1 VNIDLTGKTAVITAS
16 TQGIGP
22 AIARGLS
29 AAGARVVVNGR
40 TQTAADAAA
49 TAISAETGGQ
59 AIGVGADMGS
69 AEGCAALI
77 AAAETADI
85 LVNNVA
91 YVGFMDFFE
100 ADDDVWQAAWETN
113 VLCGV
118 RLARH
123 YLPGMQA
130 AQWGRVVFISSES
143 ARNLQPQLVP
153 YGATKLALHA
163 VSRGIAKRVAGSGVT
178 SNVVL
183 PGPTLS
189 NSVTQMLAPAVS
201 AGDTLEAAGARFVL
215 ENRGSSVIKRM
226 ATVDEVAA
234 MVVYVCSPQAS
245 ATSGCVLRVD
255 GGVVDDVN

>member
-1 VNIDLTGKTAVITAS
+1 MNIDLQGKRAVVTAS
-16 TQGIGP
+16 TQGIGR
-22 AIARGLS
+22 AIARGLA
-29 AAGARVVVNGR
+29 AAGAAVVVNGR
-40 TQTAADAAA
+40 TQSSADEAAR
-49 TAISAETGGQ
+49 AISAETGS
-59 AIGVGADMGS
+59 AAMGVGADMGTL
-69 AEGCAALI
+69 EGCARLI
-77 AAAETADI
+77 EAADTADI

-100 ADDDVWQAAWETN
+100 AGDDVWRQAWETN

-130 AQWGRVVFISSES
+130 ANWGRLVFISSES

-153 YGATKLALHA
+153 YGASKLALHA
-163 VSRGIAKRVAGSGVT
+163 VSRGIAKRVAGTGIT

-189 NSVTQMLAPAVS
+189 HSVSRMLAPAVEQ
-201 AGDTLEAAGARFVL
+201 GQTLEEAGAEFVL
-215 ENRGSSVIKRM
+215 QNRGSSVIKRM

-245 ATSGCVLRVD
+245 ATSGSVLRVD
-255 GGVVDDVN
+255 GGVVDDVS

>member
-1 VNIDLTGKTAVITAS
+1 MNIDLQGKTAVVTAS
-16 TQGIGP
+16 TRGIGR
-22 AIARGLS
+22 AIACGLA
-29 AAGARVVVNGR
+29 AAGAGVVVNGR
-40 TQTAADAAA
+40 TQTSADEAAR
-49 TAISAETGGQ
+49 AISAQTKGEV
-59 AIGVGADMGS
+59 IGVGADMGT
-69 AEGCAALI
+69 AEGCATLI
-77 AAAETADI
+77 GAAETADI

-100 ADDDVWQAAWETN
+100 AEDDVWRQAWETN
-113 VLCGV
+113 VLSGV

-130 AQWGRVVFISSES
+130 ADWGRVVFISSES

-163 VSRGIAKRVAGSGVT
+163 VSRGIAKRVAGTGIT

-189 NSVTQMLAPAVS
+189 HSVTQMLTPAVEQGQS
-201 AGDTLEAAGARFVL
+201 LEEAGASFVQQ
-215 ENRGSSVIKRM
+215 NRGSSVIKRM

-245 ATSGCVLRVD
+245 ATSGSVLRVD